1 MNIRIAPYC
10 VVNPNTERKLLE
22 EGFVFL
28 QNGQMKM
35 AEERFKKI
43 LISNPKQ
50 ADALNLLG
58 MVRAQSGDFQS
69 AIDFMK
75 RAISISPNN
84 PASYFNRGLALIEM
98 GNPAKALDDFKKAI
112 SLNPSYAEA
121 YNGQG
126 NALMDLNHAGAAVE
140 SFREALRINP
150 EYADAWNNLGNA
162 LSAIKNIAESIACY
176 KKATINRPDFA
187 DALANLASAYSE
199 VNELDE
205 SFAHYRAALQI
216 DAGVKY
222 LFGDYLHTKSKS
234 AEWFESQ
241 EDTERLKVLIDRSM
255 PSVKPFVALG
265 LLDDPPLHKRVA
277 ELYVQTRFPL
287 SDTLGAITTRKPGEK
302 IRIGY
307 FSADFR
313 NHATAYLLAEM
324 LEQHDKEVFDIYAFN
339 FTSGPPDE
347 MSARLFAAV
356 TGVVDLTGHSDRSA
370 AQLSRAMG
378 IDIAVDLKGHT
389 EDSRTGIFALRC
401 APVQVSYL
409 GFPGTLGAPYY
420 DYVLADRNVIPPD
433 QSEHYTEHLVYLP
446 HCYQV
451 NDSKRRIADRV
462 FSRSELGL
470 PEGAFVFCCFNSTY
484 KILPQ
489 TFDGWMRILH
499 AVEDSVLWL
508 LDHHPLAT
516 QNLKKEAQARGI
528 EPHRLV
534 FGPRMPLADHLARH
548 KLADLFIDTLPYNA
562 HTTTSDALWAGL
574 PVLSCMGKSFAAR
587 VAGSLLLAMDL
598 PELITNT
605 QADFESKAI
614 EYAKDP
620 VALQKI
626 KLKLLE
632 NLPISPLF
640 NAKLF
645 TRHIEQA
652 YRVMYAR
659 QQSGLPPAHFAV
671 EACPQA

>member
-1 MNIRIAPYC
+1 MNIKIAPYR
-10 VVNPNTERKLLE
+10 VFNPNAERKLLE

-84 PASYFNRGLALIEM
+84 PASYFNRGLTLIEM

-162 LSAIKNIAESIACY
+162 LSAVKNISESIACY
-176 KKATINRPDFA
+176 KKATINRPDFV

-199 VNELDE
+199 VNELEE
-205 SFAHYRAALQI
+205 SFTHYRAALQI

-222 LFGDYLHTKSKS
+222 LFGDYLHTKFKS

-287 SDTLGAITTRKPGEK
+287 TDTPTAITTRKPGKK

-313 NHATAYLLAEM
+313 NHATAYLIAEM

-409 GFPGTLGAPYY
+409 GFPGTMGASYY

-462 FSRSELGL
+462 FLRSELGV

-574 PVLSCMGKSFAAR
+574 PVLTCMGKSFAAR
-587 VAGSLLLAMDL
+587 VAGSLLSAMNL

-645 TRHIEQA
+645 TQHIEQA
-652 YRVMYAR
+652 YQFMHAR
-659 QQSGLPPAHFAV
+659 QQSGLPPGHFAV
-671 EACPQA
+671 KA